1 MTRTFG
7 IVASAVLAAAVALG
21 AACGGDDKGGATTTT
36 PVAETSASPQARRT
50 PFATPQINGNQL
62 DSAKGY
68 TVTYPAGWKVRANF
82 LNTADATV
90 DAFFEP
96 LEGPA
101 VAGQVQAN
109 ISVMC
114 VLDKAPDSKQYAPAV
129 QTLTARLPNNS
140 SFEISERKI
149 SGTTAV
155 VQAYHTESKTDPAQP
170 KLDQRDYLFTNDKCD
185 WRITTTAPA
194 GQLDKYKPA
203 FDGFLDSFKLK

>member
-1 MTRTFG
+1 MNRRLS
-7 IVASAVLAAAVALG
+7 IVAWAALVAAVTVG

-36 PVAETSASPQARRT
+36 PGGEASASAQARRT

-68 TVTYPAGWKVRANF
+68 SVTYPAGWKVRANF

-109 ISVMC
+109 IAIMC
-114 VLDKAPDSKQYAPAV
+114 VLDKAPDSKQYAAAV
-129 QTLTARLPNNS
+129 QTMTARLPNNS
-140 SFEISERKI
+140 SFEVSQRQI
-149 SGTTAV
+149 SGTTAT
-155 VQAYHTESKTDPAQP
+155 VQTYHTESKTDPTQP
-170 KLDQRDYLFTNDKCD
+170 KLDQRDYLFSSDKCD

-203 FDGFLDSFKLK
+203 FDGVLDSFKLK